1 MYNYHIGKPTNST
14 EWKVSNAGDSNPIVK
29 EYNLM
34 AKKVDF
40 QTADL
45 A

>member
-1 MYNYHIGKPTNST
+1 MGKPTNGT
-14 EWKVSNAGDSNPIVK
+14 EWKVSDAGDSNHSLK
-29 EYNLM
+29 EYNSM
-34 AKKVDF
+34 SEKIIDF